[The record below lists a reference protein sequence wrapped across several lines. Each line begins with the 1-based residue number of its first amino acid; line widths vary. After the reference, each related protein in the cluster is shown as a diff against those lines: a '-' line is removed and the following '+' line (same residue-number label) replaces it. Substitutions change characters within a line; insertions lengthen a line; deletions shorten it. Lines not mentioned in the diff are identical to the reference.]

1 MGNQQ
6 TRDIEVSNSA
16 GTEETS
22 DTPATASSADKQWRR
37 ILSLKKHRESP
48 QGHQKQPAKPM
59 MSVNIHGF
67 LGCNEQGEG
76 CDERVIVVE
85 FPKPAAEL
93 SCGWLVDQ
101 AQERFRELGA
111 SGHVV
116 GLKEFGNKDDQEAK
130 DSWLM
135 EFKRPLTCL
144 KPHEDL
150 EAIFSVD
157 DLGASS
163 YASKA
168 ALTDFDFLKV
178 IGDGASCSV
187 VLVRRRENGKLYAV
201 KMMTKERIVSSNKR
215 MERAMMERKVLAK
228 ARHPFIVT
236 MYWAFQTRSHLY
248 FVLEFCAGGELFYH
262 MTQQGHFDEPTAK
275 ALFAAL
281 QRPSSDMITSGSTFV
296 KFFLVWST
304 YTPK

>member
-1 MGNQQ
+1 MGNHQ

-16 GTEETS
+16 GTEEAYE
-22 DTPATASSADKQWRR
+22 TPAASSQSAT
-37 ILSLKKHRESP
+37 
-48 QGHQKQPAKPM
+48 KPM

-67 LGCNEQGEG
+67 LDCNEQGEDRS

-85 FPKPAAEL
+85 FPKPVAEL

-168 ALTDFDFLKV
+168 ALTDFEFLKV

-187 VLVRRRENGKLYAV
+187 ILVMAGACSSSGEWEIIRREDDDQGEDRLEQQENGACDDGTESL
-201 KMMTKERIVSSNKR
+201 
-215 MERAMMERKVLAK
+215 
-228 ARHPFIVT
+228 
-236 MYWAFQTRSHLY
+236 
-248 FVLEFCAGGELFYH
+248 G
-262 MTQQGHFDEPTAK
+262 
-275 ALFAAL
+275 
-281 QRPSSDMITSGSTFV
+281 
-296 KFFLVWST
+296 
-304 YTPK
+304 